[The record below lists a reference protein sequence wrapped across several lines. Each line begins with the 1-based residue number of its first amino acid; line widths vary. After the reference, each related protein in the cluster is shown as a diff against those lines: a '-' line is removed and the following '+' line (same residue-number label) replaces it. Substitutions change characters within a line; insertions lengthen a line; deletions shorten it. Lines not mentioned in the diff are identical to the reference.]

1 MHRQIKNNKDMDI
14 ETIYKRFL
22 TNDYKFRNEVLE
34 YFHKLTK
41 DADFDLH
48 KHEVYHLFNGSRP
61 NFMPKTINNK
71 DGVISFTDDNGSTAL
86 FAEIDTNELVYL
98 ANKILNNIEK

>member
-1 MHRQIKNNKDMDI
+1 MDI

-34 YFHKLTK
+34 YFLKLTK
-41 DADFDLH
+41 DGDFDLH
-48 KHEVYHLFNGSRP
+48 KHEVYHILKGGI
-61 NFMPKTINNK
+61 FMPKTINNK
-71 DGVISFTDDNGSTAL
+71 DGVIHFTDNNGSTAL
-86 FAEIDTNELVYL
+86 FAEIDTDELVYF